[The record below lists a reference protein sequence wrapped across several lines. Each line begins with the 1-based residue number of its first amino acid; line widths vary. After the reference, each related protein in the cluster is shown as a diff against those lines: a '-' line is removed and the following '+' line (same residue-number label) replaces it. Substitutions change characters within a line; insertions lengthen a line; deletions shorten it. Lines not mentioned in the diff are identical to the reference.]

1 MEVFAKTDI
10 GKVRTNN
17 EDNFA
22 FCNLDE
28 NAVFAVVCDGMG
40 GAEGGEIASE
50 IATKTILNQIQNSY
64 SPKMRDTAVE
74 RMLVSALTA
83 ANVKIYNYSLEN
95 DLEGMGTTVV
105 ASLIRNSSLI
115 TAYAGDSRVYRINDE
130 IEQITTD
137 HTYLQELYRMEKITK
152 EQMLKDP
159 RKNIITRA
167 LGVAGDVEVDTIQT
181 DLLENDIVLLCS
193 DGLSNCLSD
202 DAILEICKTQ
212 KLEDIPNVLVLKA
225 NENGGTDNITAAVM
239 MNTEG

>member
-10 GKVRTNN
+10 GKVRANN

-22 FCNLDE
+22 FCKLDD
-28 NAVFAVVCDGMG
+28 AVIAVVCDGMG

-50 IATKTILNQIQNSY
+50 IATQTILNQVKNSY

-83 ANVKIYNYSLEN
+83 ANLKIYNYSVEN
-95 DLEGMGTTVV
+95 NLEGMGTTVV
-105 ASLIRNSSLI
+105 ASLLRNSSLI
-115 TAYAGDSRVYRINDE
+115 TSYAGDSRVYRIGDE

-167 LGVAGDVEVDTIQT
+167 LGVGSDVEVDTIQT
-181 DLLENDIVLLCS
+181 DLLDNDIVLLCS
-193 DGLSNCLSD
+193 DGLTNCLSD
-202 DAILEICKTQ
+202 EAIFEICKTQ
-212 KLEDIPNVLVLKA
+212 KPEDIPNVLVLKA